1 MSGMSGMPA
10 MPSLQEAAPVL
21 AIVGVVLGAVACGV
35 AFYLLAQSVSNAK
48 APEPSPQLAFKQGN
62 NGVGTPCSEFCRS
75 DYWGG
80 WQTATGQKPAGWK
93 GATSSMAAPL
103 LSQEPG
109 GGLCLCERDDS
120 QTWQKTQ

>member
-1 MSGMSGMPA
+1 MPA
-10 MPSLQEAAPVL
+10 MPSLQDAGPAL

-62 NGVGTPCSEFCRS
+62 DGSTSCKNFCRS
-75 DYWGG
+75 DYYQG
-80 WQTATGQKPAGWK
+80 WQTPTWQKPVGWK
-93 GATSSMAAPL
+93 GATSSMGAPL
-103 LSQEPG
+103 LTAVPN

-120 QTWQKTQ
+120 QPWTKTG